1 MGTRRTDLDITRD
14 EKALELN
21 GELLGTGIRVV
32 GGGRRGPYAVTVDRL
47 NEKVMRRLV
56 EHLREW
62 LAPARA
68 IGAEDEVQDD

>member
-1 MGTRRTDLDITRD
+1 MGTLRTDLDIARD
-14 EKALELN
+14 ERALALN
-21 GELLGTGIRVV
+21 IALRGTGIRVV